1 MSLTVLMPVTHRNPS
16 TTCTPATGSKSHQ
29 DQMTLP
35 QAHRNQSIKEKGEI
49 GGVSGFGLVF
59 FFFNKAIY
67 SYFLY
72 FPTLLH
78 KPAAGFC
85 QGTAPCWAAVLMGRW
100 AVVGV
105 WSCCGIWHEKM
116 SREAV
121 TLNGQI
127 DLLNGR
133 C

>member
-1 MSLTVLMPVTHRNPS
+1 MFYLLSSSALCPS
-16 TTCTPATGSKSHQ
+16 G
-29 DQMTLP
+29 
-35 QAHRNQSIKEKGEI
+35 
-49 GGVSGFGLVF
+49 
-59 FFFNKAIY
+59 
-67 SYFLY
+67 
-72 FPTLLH
+72 
-78 KPAAGFC
+78 GFC
-85 QGTAPCWAAVLMGRW
+85 RGEAPSWAAVLVGRW
-100 AVVGV
+100 AGVEV

>member
-1 MSLTVLMPVTHRNPS
+1 MSQTALIPVTHRNPS
-16 TTCTPATGSKSHQ
+16 TTCTPASGSQ
-29 DQMTLP
+29 DQMPLP
-35 QAHRNQSIKEKGEI
+35 QAYRNHSIKEEGEV
-49 GGVSGFGLVF
+49 GGLRVNF
-59 FFFNKAIY
+59 FFFNKATF

-72 FPTLLH
+72 FSALLH
-78 KPAAGFC
+78 TPAAVFC

-100 AVVGV
+100 AGV

-116 SREAV
+116 SWEAV